1 MEDSPMPTPTI
12 GLIIVAVLFLHGIAH
27 LGALAALWWVNRF
40 GGNAGGWLSARSWL
54 FPSLAA
60 KSATW
65 LASAFWVLSTMGF
78 VAAAL
83 SFWGVLIPAAL
94 WRPLAIG
101 SAILSGTGI
110 VLFLGRWPVF
120 NTTAALAVNF
130 AVVAALLWLN
140 WPPLEMFAR

>member
-1 MEDSPMPTPTI
+1 MPIPMI

-40 GGNAGGWLSARSWL
+40 GGKTGGWLSARSWL
-54 FPSLAA
+54 FPTLAPTA
-60 KSATW
+60 ATW
-65 LASAFWVLSTMGF
+65 AACAFWVLSAIGF

-83 SFWGVLIPAAL
+83 SFGGVMIPTAL

-101 SAILSGTGI
+101 SAIVSGTGI

-120 NTTAALAVNF
+120 NTTAALAVNL